1 MGALVTQAQHSTV
14 LAPVRVPSLPLDEY
28 QDIVARMQAAF
39 PDESARIG
47 RAVGV
52 LLSSKILE
60 TDELGVYLV
69 QCSEGGNL
77 YYRTTTWNCTC
88 PDRMKRGVVCKHS
101 HALTVMSV
109 ASAVVSYQRAQ
120 DLARYQLTSKGLAA
134 TQAPERQPV
143 A

>member
-1 MGALVTQAQHSTV
+1 MLAPIQTNDTTAI
-14 LAPVRVPSLPLDEY
+14 APVRVPSLPLDEY
-28 QDIVARMQAAF
+28 QDIVARLQAAF

-52 LLSSKILE
+52 LLTSRILE

-69 QCSEGGNL
+69 QCSDGSAL

-101 HALTVMSV
+101 HAITVMSV

-134 TQAPERQPV
+134 TRAPERQPV

>member
-1 MGALVTQAQHSTV
+1 MSTT
-14 LAPVRVPSLPLDEY
+14 LTPQDTTAIAPVRVPSLPLDEY
-28 QDIVARMQAAF
+28 QDIVARLQAAF
-39 PDESARIG
+39 PAESARIG
-47 RAVGV
+47 RAVSV

-69 QCSEGGNL
+69 QCSEGGPL
-77 YYRTTTWNCTC
+77 YYRTTTWSCTC

-120 DLARYQLTSKGLAA
+120 DLARYTLTRKGLAA
-134 TQAPERQPV
+134 TQAPAPV
-143 A
+143 PAA

>member
-1 MGALVTQAQHSTV
+1 MIATIQAQHTTA

-28 QDIVARMQAAF
+28 QDIVARLQAAF

-52 LLSSKILE
+52 LLTSRILE

-69 QCSEGGNL
+69 QCSDGSAL
-77 YYRTTTWNCTC
+77 YYRTTTLRCTC
-88 PDRMKRGVVCKHS
+88 PDAMKRGVVCKHS

-120 DLARYQLTSKGLAA
+120 ELARYQLTSKGLGA
-134 TQAPERQPV
+134 TQAPEPV
-143 A
+143 PAA

>member
-1 MGALVTQAQHSTV
+1 MTATIHSNDTTAI
-14 LAPVRVPSLPLDEY
+14 APVRVPSLPLDEY
-28 QDIVARMQAAF
+28 QDIIARMQAAF

-60 TDELGVYLV
+60 TEEMGVYLV

-77 YYRTTTWNCTC
+77 YYRATTLRCTC
-88 PDRMKRGVVCKHS
+88 PDAMKRGVVCKHS

-109 ASAVVSYQRAQ
+109 ASAVVSYQRSQ
-120 DLARYQLTSKGLAA
+120 QLYELTSKGLAA
-134 TQAPERQPV
+134 TRPPQGA

>member
-1 MGALVTQAQHSTV
+1 MMVTSPTTQDTTV
-14 LAPVRVPSLPLDEY
+14 LAPVRVPSLPMDEY
-28 QDIVARMQAAF
+28 RDIVARLQAAF

-52 LLSSKILE
+52 LLTSKILE
-60 TDELGVYLV
+60 TDELGVFLV

-88 PDRMKRGVVCKHS
+88 PDRMRRGVVCKHS

-120 DLARYQLTSKGLAA
+120 ALARYQLTSKGRAA

>member
-1 MGALVTQAQHSTV
+1 MSTSTP
-14 LAPVRVPSLPLDEY
+14 LTSNDTTAIAPVRLPSLPMDEY
-28 QDIVARMQAAF
+28 QDIVARLQAAF
-39 PDESARIG
+39 PAESARIG

-52 LLSSKILE
+52 LLSSRILE

-109 ASAVVSYQRAQ
+109 ASAVVSYQRSQ
-120 DLARYQLTSKGLAA
+120 QLYELTRKGLAA
-134 TQAPERQPV
+134 TTPPRGA